1 MAFFSTLITALGTV
15 SKAVRNPD
23 AAIDNALDA
32 LDSAEDNVRN
42 NNFSSIAAK
51 ASEGILQFPVIISD
65 SIDYETAVIITKAL
79 ERNYATFM
87 QTIISMNAT
96 TSDVNAHNISTY
108 LRRFHD
114 NGMSNTVDSD
124 GRFGD
129 DVSVGSMRAALT
141 GSNESYNR
149 EHLISFKDPKN
160 ENVEFTCEFY
170 NPGKVILNN
179 VLKEELKYYL
189 EAYCL
194 EKLNDKFQP
203 VKLEN
208 AGFTIPMFE
217 AKNMTYNQLK
227 KENEKLHKDN
237 ESLKGQLKD
246 QKDRYTRDTNNL
258 RNRFEVKHGKDV
270 NLLPTDVRKAN
281 ELQPTFIKV
290 TIKRSDRE
298 TRTMVDYNIII
309 GIKATLHLAK
319 SAEYVTN
326 LVDACEYKGTL
337 FRFIKW
343 TTGEISFL
351 RDYVLRMDEFSKETT
366 GRVTNNSHWW
376 EALKRR
382 ARDAKMSKVKTNRLL
397 PNASFVFT
405 VDEVEYIKAN
415 FGYDLLSSKMA
426 KQLMKEYFLLGYVVL
441 DMANEVAHIMYDG
454 QKDFQLMTFRNLE
467 RESVNSERQFKDAL
481 KAMRQM

>member
-87 QTIISMNAT
+87 MSIISMNAT
-96 TSDVNAHNISTY
+96 TSDVNAHNISAY

-114 NGMSNTVDSD
+114 NSMSNTVDSD

-129 DVSVGSMRAALT
+129 DVSVGSMRDALT

-217 AKNMTYNQLK
+217 AKGGGMDFNKIK
-227 KENEKLHKDN
+227 KENE
-237 ESLKGQLKD
+237 SLRKQLAD
-246 QKDRYTRDTNNL
+246 QKAKNANLYNRY
-258 RNRFEVKHGKDV
+258 EVKHSKDV

>member
-1 MAFFSTLITALGTV
+1 MAFFSTLITAIGTV
-15 SKAVRNPD
+15 SRAVRNPD
-23 AAIDNALDA
+23 AAIDDAFNALDR
-32 LDSAEDNVRN
+32 AEANVKN

-87 QTIISMNAT
+87 ETIISMNAT
-96 TSDVNAHNISTY
+96 TSDVNAHNIGEY
-108 LRRFHD
+108 LKQFHD
-114 NGMSNTVDSD
+114 NSMSNTVDSD
-124 GRFGD
+124 GRYGD
-129 DVSVGSMRAALT
+129 NVTVGNVYNALNGT
-141 GSNESYNR
+141 YHPNAENSIEFS
-149 EHLISFKDPKN
+149 DKN
-160 ENVEFTCEFY
+160 NANITYTCEFY
-170 NPGKVILNN
+170 LPDKVILNN

-189 EAYCL
+189 EAYCT
-194 EKLNDKFQP
+194 EKLNDKYQP
-203 VKLEN
+203 TKLEN
-208 AGFTIPMFE
+208 AGFAVPIFE
-217 AKNMTYNQLK
+217 ARGGNKGMGFSKLK
-227 KENEKLHKDN
+227 KENER
-237 ESLKGQLKD
+237 LKKQVEA
-246 QKDRYTRDTNNL
+246 QKA
-258 RNRFEVKHGKDV
+258 RNTTLYNKYEVKSSQDV

-481 KAMRQM
+481 KSLRQM